1 MHTSKRVR
9 SIATA
14 GAAALALSL
23 GAPGTARAQLQDK
36 AMESAASIVLRA
48 EVAAI
53 DRADRHLTLVGPR
66 GDVVE
71 VAAGEEVRNFD
82 QIEVGDEVK
91 VTYLE
96 SLVVYVGEPGFLP
109 EDKGAVMAG
118 RAAEGEK
125 PGAMM
130 AETIDIAASV
140 LVIDRKRRE
149 LTFMLSDGTTTT
161 TDVDLS
167 VEEFDDLEIGDT
179 VHARLTRAVAI
190 AVEASPE

>member
-1 MHTSKRVR
+1 MKCSKLAIRFAAV
-9 SIATA
+9 ALLA
-14 GAAALALSL
+14 GAGTPSLADSHGGAKTVAA
-23 GAPGTARAQLQDK
+23 
-36 AMESAASIVLRA
+36 IVVSA

-71 VAAGEEVRNFD
+71 VEAGDEVRNFD

-91 VTYLE
+91 VTYIE
-96 SLVVYVGEPGFLP
+96 SLAVYVGEPGFLP
-109 EDKGAVMAG
+109 EATGSAVAG
-118 RAAEGEK
+118 RAAQGEK

-149 LTFMLSDGTTTT
+149 VTFMLTDGTTTT
-161 TDVDLS
+161 TDVGPD
-167 VEEFDDLEIGDT
+167 VKEFDDLQIGDT
-179 VHARLTRAVAI
+179 VHARLTRAIAI
-190 AVEASPE
+190 AVEPKSN